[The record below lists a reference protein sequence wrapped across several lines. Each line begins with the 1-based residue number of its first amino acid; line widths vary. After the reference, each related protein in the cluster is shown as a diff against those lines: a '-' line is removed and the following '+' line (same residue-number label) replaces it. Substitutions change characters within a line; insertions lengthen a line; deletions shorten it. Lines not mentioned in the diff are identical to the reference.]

1 MDKQK
6 KLDKAKELAR
16 QLFDLKLINLER
28 MTDEQKAD
36 WLQRFSELTEK
47 EFEDVRRQVIK
58 AKTTQQAQVGWQSLP
73 HDLSVLVFC
82 LVTYFFSLKAGLIA
96 GVVLLALLVS
106 FTQVYFNEKAYK
118 VLAYAGGFTYLAY
131 FLLAFTLFQR
141 GMIWWQILLIVA
153 LAWGGT
159 YLLGFVMSIPMGL
172 YLRERAKANATEAQK
187 GKKTEK
193 KKKGK

>member
-6 KLDKAKELAR
+6 RLERAKELAR
-16 QLFDLKLINLER
+16 QLFDLKLLDLER
-28 MTDEQKAD
+28 MTEEQKSD
-36 WLQRFSELTEK
+36 WIQRYNELTEK

-58 AKTTQQAQVGWQSLP
+58 AKTSQQAQIGWQSLP
-73 HDLSVLVFC
+73 HDLSVLLFC
-82 LVTYFFSLKAGLIA
+82 LCTYFFSLKVGFIA

-106 FTQVYFNEKAYK
+106 ITQVYFNEKAYR

-131 FLLAFTLFQR
+131 FLLAFTLYQR

-159 YLLGFVMSIPMGL
+159 FVLGFVMSIPMGL
-172 YLRERAKANATEAQK
+172 YLKARAKANAIAAQNR
-187 GKKTEK
+187 K
-193 KKKGK
+193 KKKK